1 MYDKIYR
8 KDHDIQQA
16 SERCKTRHYWYIDN
30 GVDCSDFDFNW
41 TPVPWESRFTHVF
54 HSAWQ
59 RDGGIRL
66 VNKDYPDGDV
76 KFNNEKQ
83 VSRVPIEDK
92 WVLDPDTDY
101 INFDFSWH
109 PDTFAG
115 VYTYVFPSQWQRD
128 GGTRYVIEPNAPI
141 KYVSDQITIRIP
153 NEDNWLLDSNT
164 DYTNF
169 DFSWHCD
176 QSQEEFVYV
185 FPSQWQRDGGT
196 RYITNPNAPVKY
208 ISDQI
213 TIRIPNEDNWLLDS
227 NTDYTNFD
235 FSWHPNTFA
244 GVYTYVFPSQWQ
256 RDGGTRY
263 VIDPIAS
270 IKYVSDQVTTRAP
283 NEDNWLLDPNTD
295 YSDFDFSWH
304 PDDSQGEFTYVFPSQ
319 WQRDGGTRYITNPNA
334 PIKYV
339 SDQVTKRTPSK
350 ANWMLNDHTDYTNF
364 DFSWHPDLSQGE
376 YAYIFPSQWQRDGGT
391 KYVLGRFPFPKY
403 VSDQVTKRT
412 NDLRYWKLPDNIDTD
427 AFDFSWHP
435 DPAHGSWTYVFPSL
449 WQRNSNVTYS
459 IMPDAPTKYVSDQV
473 IRPLPKKEDWIIP
486 DNIDED
492 SFDFSWMPDPD
503 VPPYIYIFGT
513 QWQKDGGPIYKVE
526 GATKIFYCT
535 NPLAKA
541 IPNMRNWHIEPTG
554 TDYSSF
560 DFSWH
565 PEEAQ
570 KDYKHIFGTQ
580 WQRTS
585 PIHYYSGPANE
596 SNPKINYVSDQRI
609 TTKSN
614 VLPRYTIK
622 TTLED
627 LIDAHPDERFWALN
641 AQMNYDKFDFSWH
654 PDLSQMDYV
663 HVFGSQWQK
672 HSQTYYVNAPA
683 YLEGNTNLNFTGDQ
697 KVVANSTLDIF
708 YMDRGGEGNTERYN
722 SLALKHSQTLKTR
735 YFGNTL
741 DTLLRCAKKSKTER
755 FWAVSSEN
763 SYSDFNFDWHC
774 EPWQKSMLH
783 VFGSK
788 WNKWS
793 STFLVN
799 ADDFIRTYSWVDKIE
814 DVYNLNFVEDQLV
827 TTLDDLNDIIF
838 LDFGNKSA
846 EEAYNTVY
854 SKHPRVKRIRFFDN
868 YLDTFKRIIVK
879 VETDYFWVTSSIC
892 DYSQFDFSWQPEPWQ
907 DTMLHTFQSGEQKF
921 GDTFYVN
928 KAHAVD
934 QLKNIKLLDWYDK
947 VNYCDEQIVTRTEWP
962 EVVYDTDLVTAIKEH
977 TFESPY
983 VAFKHRS
990 MAEYKTNYDPS
1001 VWRSEDRSL
1010 HVLSQSGSVSVVP
1023 KDCKEQISRQVYDY
1037 PYIMRHE
1044 GTYMPDKPQD
1054 IVFLSY
1060 DEKNAQE
1067 NYEVLL
1073 KSFPY
1078 AKRVHGVEGI
1088 MNAKRK
1094 AAEICNTP
1102 YFYIVFAKTVIH
1114 EDFKFDYQPDWLS
1127 NPKNYIFH
1135 AYNPVLD
1142 YSYGHG
1148 SITLFDTNWI
1158 ATVKDEDLGL
1168 DIITSHEHEV
1178 IPVVSCVN
1186 VFDSPFG
1193 AWRTAFREVYK
1204 LCASDTVEDKYR
1216 LKLWTTKDNT
1226 EFGEYSKQGAL
1237 RGVEQYN
1244 KIQDDFNINDWKWL
1258 RKQFDLW
1265 YSQPE

>member
-1 MYDKIYR
+1 MYDKIHR
-8 KDHDIQQA
+8 KDYDIQQA

-30 GVDCSDFDFNW
+30 GVDYSDFDFNW

-83 VSRVPIEDK
+83 VSRVPIKDK

-109 PDTFAG
+109 PDTFTG

-128 GGTRYVIEPNAPI
+128 GGTRYVTNADAPIKHVSDQITKRTPSKDNWVLDSDTDYINFDFSWHPDLSQGDYTYIFPSQWQRDGGTKYVIEPNAPI
-141 KYVSDQITIRIP
+141 KYVSDQITNRIP
-153 NEDNWLLDSNT
+153 NEDNWSLNNNT
-164 DYTNF
+164 DYT
-169 DFSWHCD
+169 
-176 QSQEEFVYV
+176 
-185 FPSQWQRDGGT
+185 
-196 RYITNPNAPVKY
+196 
-208 ISDQI
+208 
-213 TIRIPNEDNWLLDS
+213 
-227 NTDYTNFD
+227 
-235 FSWHPNTFA
+235 
-244 GVYTYVFPSQWQ
+244 
-256 RDGGTRY
+256 
-263 VIDPIAS
+263 
-270 IKYVSDQVTTRAP
+270 
-283 NEDNWLLDPNTD
+283 
-295 YSDFDFSWH
+295 DFDFSWH
-304 PDDSQGEFTYVFPSQ
+304 PDKSQGEFTYVFPSQ
-319 WQRDGGTRYITNPNA
+319 WQRDGGTRYVTNADA
-334 PIKYV
+334 PIKHV
-339 SDQVTKRTPSK
+339 SDQITKRIPCTD
-350 ANWMLNDHTDYTNF
+350 NWRLNDYTDYTNF
-364 DFSWHPDLSQGE
+364 DFSWHPDLSQGDFT
-376 YAYIFPSQWQRDGGT
+376 YIFPSQWQRDGGT
-391 KYVLGRFPFPKY
+391 KYMLGRLSFPKY
-403 VSDQVTKRT
+403 VSDQVTKRI
-412 NDLRYWKLPDNIDTD
+412 NDLRYWTLPDNIDTD
-427 AFDFSWHP
+427 EFDFSWHP

-449 WQRNSNVTYS
+449 WQRNSNVTYH
-459 IMPDAPTKYVSDQV
+459 IMPQAPTKYVSDQV

-492 SFDFSWMPDPD
+492 SFDFSWLPDPD
-503 VPPYIYIFGT
+503 VPPYIYVFGT

-526 GATKIFYCT
+526 GATEIFYCT
-535 NPLAKA
+535 KPVAKA
-541 IPNMRNWHIEPTG
+541 IPNMHNWHIEPTG

-570 KDYKHIFGTQ
+570 KDYKHMFGTQ

-585 PIHYYSGPANE
+585 PVYYYSGSTSE
-596 SNPKINYVSDQRI
+596 SNPKINYVSDQRV

-614 VLPRYTIK
+614 ALPRYTIQ

-627 LIDAHPDERFWALN
+627 LINAHPKERFWALN
-641 AQMNYDKFDFSWH
+641 SQMNYDAFDFSWH

-672 HSQTYYVNAPA
+672 HSQTYYVNASA
-683 YLEGNTNLNFTGDQ
+683 YLEGNTHLNFVGDQ

-708 YMDRGGEGNTERYN
+708 YMDRGGEGSKERFN
-722 SLALKHSQTLKTR
+722 SLALRHSQTLKTR
-735 YFGNTL
+735 YFGNTR
-741 DTLLRCAKKSKTER
+741 DTLLRCAKKCKTKH

-774 EPWQKSMLH
+774 EPWQKSMFH

-793 STFLVN
+793 NTFLVN
-799 ADDFIRTYSWVDKIE
+799 TDDFIRTFDWADKIE

-838 LDFGNKSA
+838 LDFGNSGA
-846 EEAYNTVY
+846 NEAYKTVY
-854 SKHPRVKRIRFFDN
+854 SKHPRIKRIRFFDN

-879 VETDYFWVTSSIC
+879 TDTDYFWVTSSIC
-892 DYSQFDFSWQPEPWQ
+892 DYSEFDFSWQPEPWQ

-928 KAHAVD
+928 KAHAEE

-962 EVVYDTDLVTAIKEH
+962 EVIYDTDLVTAIKEH

-1001 VWRSEDRSL
+1001 VWRSEDRAL

-1037 PYIMRHE
+1037 PYILRHE
-1044 GTYMPDKPQD
+1044 GSYMPDKPQD

-1094 AAEICNTP
+1094 AAEICDTP

-1186 VFDSPFG
+1186 IFDSPFG

-1237 RGVEQYN
+1237 CGVEQYN
-1244 KIQDDFNINDWKWL
+1244 KVQDDFNINDWKWL
-1258 RKQFDLW
+1258 RKQFDLS
-1265 YSQPE
+1265 YSRPV

>member
-8 KDHDIQQA
+8 KDYDIQQA

-41 TPVPWESRFTHVF
+41 TPVPWESRFVHIF
-54 HSAWQ
+54 PSKWQ
-59 RDGGIRL
+59 PDGGIRL
-66 VNKDYPDGDV
+66 VNKDHPNGQI
-76 KFNNEKQ
+76 KFNKERT
-83 VSRVPIEDK
+83 VTRVPLNYK
-92 WVLDPDTDY
+92 WILDPSTDY
-101 INFDFSWH
+101 DGFDFSWH
-109 PDTFAG
+109 PNSFDGNYTF
-115 VYTYVFPSQWQRD
+115 VFPSQWQ
-128 GGTRYVIEPNAPI
+128 
-141 KYVSDQITIRIP
+141 Q
-153 NEDNWLLDSNT
+153 
-164 DYTNF
+164 
-169 DFSWHCD
+169 
-176 QSQEEFVYV
+176 
-185 FPSQWQRDGGT
+185 DGGT
-196 RYITNPNAPVKY
+196 RYITERFAP
-208 ISDQI
+208 
-213 TIRIPNEDNWLLDS
+213 R
-227 NTDYTNFD
+227 
-235 FSWHPNTFA
+235 
-244 GVYTYVFPSQWQ
+244 
-256 RDGGTRY
+256 
-263 VIDPIAS
+263 
-270 IKYVSDQVTTRAP
+270 KYV
-283 NEDNWLLDPNTD
+283 N
-295 YSDFDFSWH
+295 
-304 PDDSQGEFTYVFPSQ
+304 SQT
-319 WQRDGGTRYITNPNA
+319 
-334 PIKYV
+334 
-339 SDQVTKRTPSK
+339 TKRI
-350 ANWMLNDHTDYTNF
+350 H
-364 DFSWHPDLSQGE
+364 
-376 YAYIFPSQWQRDGGT
+376 
-391 KYVLGRFPFPKY
+391 
-403 VSDQVTKRT
+403 
-412 NDLRYWKLPDNIDTD
+412 DLRFWTIPENIDRD
-427 AFDFSWHP
+427 SFDFSWHP
-435 DPAHGSWTYVFPSL
+435 DPHQGSY
-449 WQRNSNVTYS
+449 
-459 IMPDAPTKYVSDQV
+459 KYV
-473 IRPLPKKEDWIIP
+473 
-486 DNIDED
+486 
-492 SFDFSWMPDPD
+492 
-503 VPPYIYIFGT
+503 FGT
-513 QWQKDGGPIYKVE
+513 QWQKDGGPTYKVMPDPPL
-526 GATKIFYCT
+526 KYCDDQR
-535 NPLAKA
+535 AKA
-541 IPNMRNWHIEPTG
+541 VPGRMPHWHITPTG

-585 PIHYYSGPANE
+585 PVYYYSGSDP
-596 SNPKINYVSDQRI
+596 NPKENYVSDQRI
-609 TTKSN
+609 TMKSN
-614 VLPRYTIK
+614 MLPRYTIE

-627 LIDAHPDERFWALN
+627 LIESHPEERFWALN
-641 AQMNYDKFDFSWH
+641 AEMEYDKFDFSWH
-654 PDLSQMDYV
+654 PDLSQIDYV

-683 YLEGNTNLNFTGDQ
+683 YLKGNTHLNFVGDQ
-697 KVVANSTLDIF
+697 KVTANSTLDIF
-708 YMDRGGEGNTERYN
+708 YMDRGGEGSKERFN
-722 SLALKHSQTLKTR
+722 SLALRHSQTLKTR
-735 YFGNTL
+735 YFGNTR
-741 DTLLRCAKKSKTER
+741 DTLLRCAKKCKTKR

-763 SYSDFNFDWHC
+763 SYGDFNFDWHC
-774 EPWQKSMLH
+774 EPWQNGMLH

-793 STFLVN
+793 NTFLVN
-799 ADDFIRTYSWVDKIE
+799 ADDFIRTFDWADKIE
-814 DVYNLNFVEDQLV
+814 DAYNLNFVEDQLV

-838 LDFGNKSA
+838 LDFGNSGA
-846 EEAYNTVY
+846 EEAYETVY

-868 YLDTFKRIIVK
+868 YLDTFKRIMVK
-879 VETDYFWVTSSIC
+879 ADTDYFWVTSSIC

-928 KAHAVD
+928 KAHAEE
-934 QLKNIKLLDWYDK
+934 QLKDIKLLDWYDK
-947 VNYCDEQIVTRTEWP
+947 VNYCNEQIVTRTEWP
-962 EVVYDTDLVTAIKEH
+962 EVIYDTDLVTAIQEH

-1037 PYIMRHE
+1037 PYILRHE
-1044 GTYMPDKPQD
+1044 GIYMPDKPQD

-1078 AKRVHGVEGI
+1078 AKRVHGVEGL

-1094 AAEICNTP
+1094 AAEICDTP
-1102 YFYIVFAKTVIH
+1102 YFYIVFAKTVVH

-1148 SITLFDTNWI
+1148 SIALFDTNWI

-1168 DIITSHEHEV
+1168 DITTSHEHKV
-1178 IPVVSCVN
+1178 IPVVSCIN

-1204 LCASDTVEDKYR
+1204 LCDSNTVEDKYR

-1237 RGVEQYN
+1237 CGVEHYN
-1244 KIQDDFNINDWKWL
+1244 KIQDDVNINDWQWL

-1265 YSQPE
+1265 YSRPL

>member
-8 KDHDIQQA
+8 KDYDIQQA

-54 HSAWQ
+54 PSKWQ

-66 VNKDYPDGDV
+66 VNKDYPNGDV
-76 KFNNEKQ
+76 KFNKEKQ
-83 VSRVPIEDK
+83 VSRVPIKDK

-101 INFDFSWH
+101 IHFDFSWH
-109 PDTFAG
+109 PDTFTG

-128 GGTRYVIEPNAPI
+128 GGTRYVIEP
-141 KYVSDQITIRIP
+141 D
-153 NEDNWLLDSNT
+153 
-164 DYTNF
+164 
-169 DFSWHCD
+169 
-176 QSQEEFVYV
+176 
-185 FPSQWQRDGGT
+185 
-196 RYITNPNAPVKY
+196 
-208 ISDQI
+208 
-213 TIRIPNEDNWLLDS
+213 
-227 NTDYTNFD
+227 
-235 FSWHPNTFA
+235 
-244 GVYTYVFPSQWQ
+244 
-256 RDGGTRY
+256 
-263 VIDPIAS
+263 
-270 IKYVSDQVTTRAP
+270 
-283 NEDNWLLDPNTD
+283 
-295 YSDFDFSWH
+295 
-304 PDDSQGEFTYVFPSQ
+304 
-319 WQRDGGTRYITNPNA
+319 A

-339 SDQVTKRTPSK
+339 SDQVTVRIPNKD
-350 ANWMLNDHTDYTNF
+350 NWRLNKYTDYTNF
-364 DFSWHPDLSQGE
+364 DFSWHPDLSQGV
-376 YAYIFPSQWQRDGGT
+376 YNYIFPSQWQRDGGT
-391 KYVLGRFPFPKY
+391 QYMVDRLAFPKY
-403 VSDQVTKRT
+403 VSDQITKRIS
-412 NDLRYWKLPDNIDTD
+412 DLRYWTIPDDVDTD

-449 WQRNSNVTYS
+449 WQRNSSVTYR
-459 IMPDAPTKYVSDQV
+459 IMPDAPKKYVSDQV
-473 IRPLPKKEDWIIP
+473 IRPLPNKKDWIIP

-503 VPPYIYIFGT
+503 DPPYIYVFGT

-526 GATKIFYCT
+526 GATEISYCT
-535 NPLAKA
+535 EQYAKA
-541 IPNMRNWHIEPTG
+541 VPGRMRHWHITPTG

-585 PIHYYSGPANE
+585 PIYYYSGSDP
-596 SNPKINYVSDQRI
+596 NPKVNYVSDQRV
-609 TTKSN
+609 TMKSN
-614 VLPRYTIK
+614 ALPRYTIE

-627 LIDAHPDERFWALN
+627 LIESHPEERFWALN
-641 AQMNYDKFDFSWH
+641 AEMDYDKFDFSWH

-683 YLEGNTNLNFTGDQ
+683 YLKGNTHLNFVGDQ

-708 YMDRGGEGNTERYN
+708 YMDRGGEGSKERFN
-722 SLALKHSQTLKTR
+722 SLALRHSQTLKTR
-735 YFGNTL
+735 YFGNTR
-741 DTLLRCAKKSKTER
+741 DTLLRCAKKCKTKR

-763 SYSDFNFDWHC
+763 SYGDFNFDWHC
-774 EPWQKSMLH
+774 EPWQNGMLH

-793 STFLVN
+793 NTFLVN
-799 ADDFIRTYSWVDKIE
+799 ADDFIRTFDWADKIE

-827 TTLDDLNDIIF
+827 TTLDDLNNIIF
-838 LDFGNKSA
+838 LDFGNSNA
-846 EEAYNTVY
+846 EEAYETVY

-868 YLDTFKRIIVK
+868 YLDTFKRIMAK
-879 VETDYFWVTSSIC
+879 ADTDYFWVTSSIC

-928 KAHAVD
+928 KAHAEE
-934 QLKNIKLLDWYDK
+934 QLKDIKLLDWYDK
-947 VNYCDEQIVTRTEWP
+947 VNYCNEQIVTRTEWP
-962 EVVYDTDLVTAIKEH
+962 EVIYDTDLVTAIKEH

-1037 PYIMRHE
+1037 PYILRHE
-1044 GTYMPDKPQD
+1044 GIYMPDKPQD
-1054 IVFLSY
+1054 IVFISY

-1078 AKRVHGVEGI
+1078 AKRVHGIEG
-1088 MNAKRK
+1088 MLNAMQE
-1094 AAEICNTP
+1094 AARICETP
-1102 YFYIVFAKTVIH
+1102 YFYAVFAKTVLH
-1114 EDFKFDYQPDWLS
+1114 ENFKFNYQPDWLS
-1127 NPKNYIFH
+1127 NPKNYVFY

-1148 SITLFDTNWI
+1148 SIVMYDAEWL
-1158 ATVKDEDLGL
+1158 KDVTEAEL
-1168 DIITSHEHEV
+1168 DIDFTTTHEIEV
-1178 IPVVSCVN
+1178 IPEVSCIN
-1186 VFDSPFG
+1186 VFDSEYS
-1193 AWRTAFREVYK
+1193 AWRTAFREAYK
-1204 LCASDTVEDKYR
+1204 LCASNTVEDKYR

-1237 RGVEQYN
+1237 CGVEHYS
-1244 KIQDDFNINDWKWL
+1244 KIQDDFNITDWKWL

-1265 YSQPE
+1265 YSRPV

>member
-1 MYDKIYR
+1 MYDKILS
-8 KDHDIQQA
+8 KDYDIQQA

-54 HSAWQ
+54 HSKWQ

-66 VNKDYPDGDV
+66 VNKDYPNGNV
-76 KFNNEKQ
+76 KFNKEKQ
-83 VSRVPIEDK
+83 VSRVPIKDK

-141 KYVSDQITIRIP
+141 KYVSDQVTVRIP
-153 NEDNWLLDSNT
+153 NKDNWRLN
-164 DYTNF
+164 
-169 DFSWHCD
+169 
-176 QSQEEFVYV
+176 
-185 FPSQWQRDGGT
+185 
-196 RYITNPNAPVKY
+196 KY
-208 ISDQI
+208 
-213 TIRIPNEDNWLLDS
+213 
-227 NTDYTNFD
+227 
-235 FSWHPNTFA
+235 
-244 GVYTYVFPSQWQ
+244 
-256 RDGGTRY
+256 
-263 VIDPIAS
+263 
-270 IKYVSDQVTTRAP
+270 
-283 NEDNWLLDPNTD
+283 
-295 YSDFDFSWH
+295 
-304 PDDSQGEFTYVFPSQ
+304 
-319 WQRDGGTRYITNPNA
+319 
-334 PIKYV
+334 
-339 SDQVTKRTPSK
+339 
-350 ANWMLNDHTDYTNF
+350 TDYTNF
-364 DFSWHPDLSQGE
+364 DFSWHPDLSQGV
-376 YAYIFPSQWQRDGGT
+376 YNYIFPSQWQRDGGT
-391 KYVLGRFPFPKY
+391 QYMLERLASPKY
-403 VSDQVTKRT
+403 VSDQVTKRIS
-412 NDLRYWKLPDNIDTD
+412 DLRFWKIPDDVDTD

-435 DPAHGSWTYVFPSL
+435 DPTHGTYTYVFPSL
-449 WQRNSNVTYS
+449 WQRNSSVTYS
-459 IMPDAPTKYVSDQV
+459 IMPDAPKKYVSDQV
-473 IRPLPKKEDWIIP
+473 IRPLPNKKDWIIP

-503 VPPYIYIFGT
+503 DPPYIYVFGT

-526 GATKIFYCT
+526 GATEISYCT
-535 NPLAKA
+535 EQYAKTV
-541 IPNMRNWHIEPTG
+541 PGRMRHWHITPTG

-585 PIHYYSGPANE
+585 PVYYYSGSDP
-596 SNPKINYVSDQRI
+596 NPKVNYVSDQRV

-614 VLPRYTIK
+614 ALPRYTIE
-622 TTLED
+622 TILED
-627 LIDAHPDERFWALN
+627 LIDAHPTERFWALN
-641 AQMNYDKFDFSWH
+641 TEMDYDKFDFSWH

-683 YLEGNTNLNFTGDQ
+683 YLEGNTHLNFVGDQ

-708 YMDRGGEGNTERYN
+708 YMDKGGEGSKERFT
-722 SLALKHSQTLKTR
+722 SLALRHSQTLKTR

-741 DTLLRCAKKSKTER
+741 DTLLRCAKKCKTKR

-774 EPWQKSMLH
+774 EPWQNGMLH

-793 STFLVN
+793 NTFLVN
-799 ADDFIRTYSWVDKIE
+799 ADDFIRTFDWTDKIE

-838 LDFGNKSA
+838 LDFGNSGA
-846 EEAYNTVY
+846 NEAYETVY

-879 VETDYFWVTSSIC
+879 TDTDYFWVTSSIC
-892 DYSQFDFSWQPEPWQ
+892 DYSEFDFSWQPEPWQ

-928 KAHAVD
+928 KAHAEE
-934 QLKNIKLLDWYDK
+934 QLKDIKLLDWYDK

-962 EVVYDTDLVTAIKEH
+962 EVIYDIDLVTAIKEH

-1037 PYIMRHE
+1037 PYILRHE
-1044 GTYMPDKPQD
+1044 GSYMPDKPQD

-1094 AAEICNTP
+1094 AAEICDTP

-1237 RGVEQYN
+1237 CGVEQYN
-1244 KIQDDFNINDWKWL
+1244 KVQDDFNINDWKWL
-1258 RKQFDLW
+1258 RKQFDLS